1 MEGGLDRQV
10 PPVLKQERE
19 RLIDRKNVLDANIN
33 RITKEFQSL
42 SEELFHEEM
51 KSLNPYK
58 FKLRMDVYL
67 GWVYDKQ
74 KGFRSKSGRSQDLRQ
89 WLNSTKARK
98 WADSLFG
105 DMFDSCR
112 QYAWKVGHALESN
125 PKGIEYLT
133 NYLQCEFFYCD
144 DCRNDWQW

>member
-1 MEGGLDRQV
+1 MTN
-10 PPVLKQERE
+10 K
-19 RLIDRKNVLDANIN
+19 K
-33 RITKEFQSL
+33 
-42 SEELFHEEM
+42 
-51 KSLNPYK
+51 
-58 FKLRMDVYL
+58 
-67 GWVYDKQ
+67 

-133 NYLQCEFFYCD
+133 NYLQCEFFIAMIAGTIGNGSGSGSRPLICD
-144 DCRNDWQW
+144 HSFHKRNSKMLNILNEGVYNNNKSKNEWNENNLRKPKEKHKEKKKGKR